1 MLVAGRFDE
10 ERLLH
15 MRIRKLNLRSSFFS
29 LLSYAGY
36 STSVPDEPVVMGLED
51 LRDAMLAALGD
62 TGSVRHPLLARQLRF
77 ARDAESLWYARSD
90 LMGVL
95 SSLYGELD
103 NPRSN
108 PGQTLSTAANG
119 PEQ

>member
-1 MLVAGRFDE
+1 
-10 ERLLH
+10 
-15 MRIRKLNLRSSFFS
+15 
-29 LLSYAGY
+29 
-36 STSVPDEPVVMGLED
+36 MGLED

-95 SSLYGELD
+95 SSLYGELRAREEM
-103 NPRSN
+103 NRLSLMFCGVLP
-108 PGQTLSTAANG
+108 PGMTARLPG
-119 PEQ
+119 RPS